1 MANPMQMMYQQMM
14 NRLKQSNSPQA
25 NNVLDMINR
34 GDISGVE
41 QFGRN
46 IAQSRGVDFDAE
58 FLKFKSQFG
67 MK

>member
-1 MANPMQMMYQQMM
+1 MMYQQAM

-46 IAQSRGVDFDAE
+46 IAQSRGVDFDTE
-58 FLKFKSQFG
+58 FAKFKSRFG